1 MGYSYNYMMETGKN
15 GGEGQDIAPSLKL
28 TFMLA

>member
-1 MGYSYNYMMETGKN
+1 MGYSYNYMMETVKN
-15 GGEGQDIAPSLKL
+15 SGEGQDIVPPLKL